1 MQLVAFAGVTR
12 IQSGNI
18 NRVKDIVAATVVAVH
33 VDIAVLLQHVRHFV
47 GRQGQ
52 QRVGATLARTGA
64 TELHVL
70 RFVQGDLFTVIQAVQ
85 HFVGRQAEQLFAFYR
100 VGQLHQMIEI
110 IEVAVLRRQHLQQHT
125 GRRGVAFR
133 FAGADEQAGWQL
145 LDWRK

>member
-1 MQLVAFAGVTR
+1 MAGAGRAHRGGDLVQLVAFAGVTR

-70 RFVQGDLFTVIQAVQ
+70 RFVQGDLFLVIQAVQ
-85 HFVGRQAEQLFAFYR
+85 HFVGRQAEQLFAFT
-100 VGQLHQMIEI
+100 
-110 IEVAVLRRQHLQQHT
+110 VLVSCTR
-125 GRRGVAFR
+125 
-133 FAGADEQAGWQL
+133 
-145 LDWRK
+145 